1 MSELKFK
8 ASEEVRDALENDR
21 PIVALESTV
30 YSHLGLPSPHNE
42 TALETCVEV
51 IRDRGAVPAVTA
63 VIDGRFCLGL
73 EKDEHERILGPAT
86 KTAERDLPVAVGQ
99 RWAVGATTVSASLS
113 LASAAGIEVF
123 ATGGIGGVHREVEA
137 SGDVSADLGALS
149 RFPLATVCAGAKSFL
164 DLGRT
169 LEALE
174 TLGVPVIGWGTD
186 VLPSFT
192 ARRSPHPVPHRIDDL
207 DELAE
212 TVRAQQLFGRGI
224 LITNPVP
231 ENAALDQQVHD
242 EALDAALDQAH
253 KQGITG
259 AAVTPFVLDRMAT
272 ASSNRSVPA
281 NVALVANNAALA
293 AELAVK
299 LRSL

>member
-1 MSELKFK
+1 M
-8 ASEEVRDALENDR
+8 
-21 PIVALESTV
+21 
-30 YSHLGLPSPHNE
+30 
-42 TALETCVEV
+42 
-51 IRDRGAVPAVTA
+51 
-63 VIDGRFCLGL
+63 
-73 EKDEHERILGPAT
+73 
-86 KTAERDLPVAVGQ
+86 
-99 RWAVGATTVSASLS
+99 
-113 LASAAGIEVF
+113 
-123 ATGGIGGVHREVEA
+123 
-137 SGDVSADLGALS
+137 
-149 RFPLATVCAGAKSFL
+149 
-164 DLGRT
+164 
-169 LEALE
+169 
-174 TLGVPVIGWGTD
+174 IGWGTD

-207 DELAE
+207 GELAE